1 MSSTQQSLSA
11 YENGPYLE
19 KALRYA
25 VQHQVLNQEGLTAII
40 NDASTGSV
48 QIAEYFG
55 HSAHL
60 RQHLEDA
67 KNKMVRLV
75 SLYLEHTC
83 DGDLFQAAQLLK
95 DKPFRALSRGGS
107 QMLKTL
113 YALPEDSYFGSPR
126 LESEAEFLKKQL
138 TKGVTVAK
146 YREHLKD
153 GTLTKLKLNF
163 ATWLLKQMGANISA
177 FSELHAPVEHVI
189 RTCIL
194 SLAYGAKKAVSKGA
208 HFPDESALLEIFTA
222 IRKEWAFI
230 GDVTSTKKFLSDIP
244 AEFNE
249 YGLQTLAS
257 IEADDI
263 PKIVNASIPLQAT
276 FDQLKVSQYFFL
288 YNPMDAVS
296 KFDQM
301 QADEWFT
308 MTGGNEEDAVLLT
321 LLLCSAAGMKPKPSL
336 KASEAKKAVLAIRT
350 HGFLEEEVLNLID
363 QAPHD
368 EIDQLTALWQDFIDE
383 ANPYFQDKSDDKL
396 VQVLS
401 FLAHHCQI
409 TS

>member
-1 MSSTQQSLSA
+1 MMPSSQQSLSA

-25 VQHQVLNQEGLTAII
+25 VQHQALNQESLTAII

-55 HSAHL
+55 NSSHL

-67 KNKMVRLV
+67 KNKMVSLV

-113 YALPEDSYFGSPR
+113 YALPEDHYFGSPR

-146 YREHLKD
+146 YRKHLED
-153 GTLTKLKLNF
+153 GALTKLKLNF
-163 ATWLLKQMGANISA
+163 ATWLLKQMGAKISA

-194 SLAYGAKKAVSKGA
+194 SLAYGAKKAVSKGVNY
-208 HFPDESALLEIFTA
+208 PDESALFEIFSA
-222 IRKEWAFI
+222 IRKEWGFL
-230 GDVTSTKKFLSDIP
+230 GDVTSSKKFLSDVP
-244 AEFNE
+244 AEFNA
-249 YGLQTLAS
+249 YALHTLAS

-263 PKIVNASIPLQAT
+263 PKIVNASIALQAT
-276 FDQLKVSQYFFL
+276 FDQLKVAQYFFL

-301 QADEWFT
+301 QADEWFS
-308 MTGGNEEDAVLLT
+308 MTGGNEDDASLLT
-321 LLLCSAAGMKPKPSL
+321 LLLCSAAGIKPKTTL
-336 KASEAKKAVLAIRT
+336 KASDAKKAVLAIRT
-350 HGFLEEEVLNLID
+350 HGILEDEVLNLIS

-368 EIDQLTALWQDFIDE
+368 EIDQLTALWQDFIEE
-383 ANPYFQDKSDDKL
+383 ASPYFQDSSDDKL

-401 FLAHHCQI
+401 FLAHHCHI
-409 TS
+409 